1 MCCLSTAFE
10 ERSIRE
16 GKPRK
21 KAEAAQQNPSVLALK
36 ENTECC
42 ECR

>member
-10 ERSIRE
+10 ERSIKE
-16 GKPRK
+16 K
-21 KAEAAQQNPSVLALK
+21 KAEAAKQNPSVLALK